1 MCILSSEKAAKNT
14 TNSEGTQPNTII
26 QNRNNQTNAKAAML
40 PMIDLFLNK
49 EKRKDLKQM
58 EKVMKEMMH
67 ANFPVQE
74 IGQNFSSLFNLLW
87 HSSLPCYSQGGI
99 PGSQYLLKKCLLHG
113 KEVDCAKLFKPVPTD
128 LGICCSFNHK
138 NVLKDSE
145 FSKVLL
151 RKQNGNDN
159 DDTDESSHL
168 VEIGHTMG
176 LEIFVDQ
183 HSNRVTAGSVSSKSK
198 YV

>member
-1 MCILSSEKAAKNT
+1 MGN
-14 TNSEGTQPNTII
+14 G
-26 QNRNNQTNAKAAML
+26 NQTSNVIRSDDQSNSTTEVL
-40 PMIDLFLNK
+40 PMIDLFFNK
-49 EKRKDLKQM
+49 EKKKDLTQM

-87 HSSLPCYSQGGI
+87 HSSLPCHSQDDI
-99 PGSQYLLKKCLLHG
+99 PGSEYLLKKCLLHG
-113 KEVDCAKLFKPVPTD
+113 QEVNCAKLFKPVPTD

-159 DDTDESSHL
+159 DDTDESTHL

-176 LEIFVDQ
+176 LEVFVDQ

-198 YV
+198 YIIS

>member
-14 TNSEGTQPNTII
+14 TNTEGTQSNTII
-26 QNRNNQTNAKAAML
+26 QNKDETNAKTAML
-40 PMIDLFLNK
+40 PKIDLFLNN
-49 EKRKDLKQM
+49 EKRQDLKQM
-58 EKVMKEMMH
+58 EKVMKEMMY

-87 HSSLPCYSQGGI
+87 HSSLPCYSKDGI
-99 PGSQYLLKKCLLHG
+99 PGSEYLLKKCLLHG
-113 KEVDCAKLFKPVPTD
+113 QEVDCAKLFKPVPTD

-145 FSKVLL
+145 FSKMLL
-151 RKQNGNDN
+151 RKQKGNDN
-159 DDTDESSHL
+159 DDKDESSHF

-198 YV
+198 YNL